1 MNSFK
6 KSRTDKKLQINDVVE
21 ETCYPT
27 YVIKAIEENKTDFLP
42 KPYNY
47 YCAKSYGLFLKINNL
62 QSLLKKYK

>member
-27 YVIKAIEENKTDFLP
+27 HVPLRRLKKIKQTL
-42 KPYNY
+42 
-47 YCAKSYGLFLKINNL
+47 S
-62 QSLLKKYK
+62 QSLIIITVLKRSISQTNRFA